1 MGKREYVGAKKRGS
15 LEKARKRQICVVYCG
30 AREIKRDCIN
40 TSRLQM
46 HKENNQE
53 HLNHPASFLGEE
65 PGKGGFLNIPWFVK
79 AFTPVKTYEKLKGY
93 LAFPY
98 KWRFRSKGVRFS
110 G

>member
-65 PGKGGFLNIPWFVK
+65 PGKGGFLIFLDLS
-79 AFTPVKTYEKLKGY
+79 KLS
-93 LAFPY
+93 
-98 KWRFRSKGVRFS
+98 RR
-110 G
+110 